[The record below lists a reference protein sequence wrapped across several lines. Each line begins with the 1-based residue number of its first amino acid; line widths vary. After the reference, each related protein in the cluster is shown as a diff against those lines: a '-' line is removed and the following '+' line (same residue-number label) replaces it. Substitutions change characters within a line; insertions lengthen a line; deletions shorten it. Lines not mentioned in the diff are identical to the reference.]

1 LGKNIQPEEAR
12 RDFGEEFQEDAGEEY
27 RIFKPALSP
36 HFQTGAHICSL
47 YTKLAAHSRVEA
59 IRAAASFLQANAR
72 QRQLERLIAAQQAE
86 CQIR

>member
-36 HFQTGAHICSL
+36 HFQTGAH
-47 YTKLAAHSRVEA
+47 TGAHGGESGFNVFR
-59 IRAAASFLQANAR
+59 IHTL
-72 QRQLERLIAAQQAE
+72 
-86 CQIR
+86 